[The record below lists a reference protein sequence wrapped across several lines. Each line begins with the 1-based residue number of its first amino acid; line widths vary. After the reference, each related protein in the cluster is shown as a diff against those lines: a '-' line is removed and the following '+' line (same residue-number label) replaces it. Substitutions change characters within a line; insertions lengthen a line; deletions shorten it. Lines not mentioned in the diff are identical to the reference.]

1 MISRFD
7 YLEEMRTFN
16 CLRLEYTHK
25 PFQENVE
32 VDVHLSNKDLNPTVI
47 ILDYLSGVL

>member
-32 VDVHLSNKDLNPTVI
+32 VDSSK
-47 ILDYLSGVL
+47 